1 MTTLMDRQL
10 ILEQTA
16 TDYSYNRLMKEI
28 NSRVRAGQ
36 ADELAEGKVLLVHS
50 IDAVASKISEY
61 FDKKIYGK
69 MGQARDILA
78 IEFYETPKDLA
89 FIVLATIVRSISKE
103 VQVPTITLI
112 RHIVKSLY
120 DSILVRRLDRSD
132 NNFGSFVDK
141 RFKNRSETFRSR
153 EKIKIVKRQS
163 TLNDEDLTDITT
175 YIGGTLLDLVVKS
188 GINIIET
195 KVVKT
200 AKKRKMQYV
209 VYTEECFKM
218 VLQSR
223 ERLLADY
230 RKYPIHLVKPKDW
243 HDFHGS
249 GGYHTEKLYGMP
261 IIKCR
266 MGSKKLLEG
275 FFKEKPMSVLYDTLN
290 AVQGTAWRVNRR
302 VFDVL
307 DYVFQHNVVDHESAD
322 YNPYLIG
329 KLPYNGTLEP
339 EDFINIHNY
348 GEINKTGN
356 YKGLPIDKKMMRKY
370 FKDLE
375 AQRDI
380 TISNTGKAIMMNLVL
395 FNAKEYVDEDEF
407 YFSYQYDFRGRMYP
421 IQQHLQPQGK
431 GEVKSLLEFRNGCKI
446 ENEEQLQWFLIHG
459 ANCYGYDKEPYE
471 ERVSKIK
478 ELEEEIKLVAEDPLT
493 NRQYWKDADEPY
505 LYLAWCFE
513 YADYLKDPINFVSH
527 IPIALD
533 ATCSGIQIYSGLLLD
548 KEGAEAVNVIGQTR
562 NDIYQRVAD
571 KVETY
576 LQAGEYIKFVNF
588 TTSDGKAHEQSTVAL
603 ANSLKG
609 NITRKLTK
617 RNTMTQPYSVTKYG
631 MYEQLKAELTEME
644 NNGKK
649 FWIGDMWMVAKLL
662 TDLNDRAI
670 VDTVKGARAGQE
682 YLKGVT
688 ADIVKQGKW
697 VFYTSP
703 LTEFPVLQKLHKT
716 TLERVTTPIGRLSIR
731 KTMDA
736 LNPQKMVSGIAPN
749 YIHSL
754 DAALLSM
761 TVLKL
766 KEDGCSNFHLVHD
779 SYGVPIN
786 HVVALNKRVR
796 ETFIEMFETMPLRRF
811 VKQVNPNFEGDPESI
826 MLNTLDLTQ
835 VVDSKYIFS

>member
-230 RKYPIHLVKPKDW
+230 RKYPIHLVKPNDW
-243 HDFHGS
+243 RDFHGS

-275 FFKEKPMSVLYDTLN
+275 FFKEKPMTVLYDTLN

-766 KEDGCSNFHLVHD
+766 KGDGCSNFHLVHD

-796 ETFIEMFETMPLRRF
+796 ETFVEMFETMPLRRF

>member
-16 TDYSYNRLMKEI
+16 TDYSFNRLMKEI

-36 ADELAEGKVLLVHS
+36 ADELAEGKMLLVHG
-50 IDAVASKISEY
+50 IEAVADKLSEY

-78 IEFYETPKDLA
+78 FEFYDTPKDLA
-89 FIVLATIVRSISKE
+89 FILLATIVRSISKD
-103 VQVPTITLI
+103 VQVPSLTLI

-120 DSILVRRLDRSD
+120 ESILVRRLDRSD
-132 NNFGSFVDK
+132 TNFGSFVDK
-141 RFKNRSETFRSR
+141 RFKNRSETFRTR
-153 EKIKIVKRQS
+153 EKLKIIKRQS
-163 TLNDEDLTDITT
+163 SLNDEDLTDITT
-175 YIGGTLLDLVVKS
+175 YIGGTLLDLVIKS
-188 GINIIET
+188 GINIIEIKNIT
-195 KVVKT
+195 T
-200 AKKRKMQYV
+200 SQKRRMQYV
-209 VYTEECFKM
+209 IYTEECFKM

-230 RKYPIHLVKPKDW
+230 RKFPIHIVKPKEW
-243 HDFHGS
+243 AGFSGT
-249 GGYHTEKLYGMP
+249 GGYHSDKLYDMP

-266 MGSKKLLEG
+266 MGSLKLLEG
-275 FFKEKPMSVLYDTLN
+275 FFKEKPMTTLYDTLN
-290 AVQGTAWRVNRR
+290 ALQGTAWRVNRR
-302 VFDVL
+302 LYDVVE
-307 DYVFQHNVVDHESAD
+307 YVFQNNIVDPDSATN
-322 YNPYLIG
+322 NPYLVG
-329 KLPYNGTLEP
+329 KLPYNGQLEP

-348 GEINKTGN
+348 GEINTTGN
-356 YKGLPIDKKMMRKY
+356 YKGLPKEKKMMRKY

-375 AQRDI
+375 DQRDI

-407 YFSYQYDFRGRMYP
+407 YFSYQYDFRGRIYP

-431 GEVKSLLEFRNGCKI
+431 GEVKALLEFRNGCKI
-446 ENEEQLQWFLIHG
+446 ETEEHLRWFMIHG
-459 ANCYGYDKEPYE
+459 ANCYGYDKEPYD

-478 ELEEEIKLVAEDPLT
+478 ELEEEIKLVAQDPIT
-493 NRQYWKDADEPY
+493 YRQYWKDTDEPY

-513 YADYLKDPINFVSH
+513 YADYLKDPDNFVSH
-527 IPIALD
+527 IPVALD

-548 KEGAEAVNVIGQTR
+548 KEGAEAVNVIGDSR

-571 KVETY
+571 KVETF
-576 LQAGEYIKFVNF
+576 LQAGDYIKFVNF

-644 NNGKK
+644 YNGKK
-649 FWIGDMWMVAKLL
+649 FWVGDMWMVAKLL

-670 VDTVKGARAGQE
+670 VEIVKGARAGQE
-682 YLKGVT
+682 YLKRVT
-688 ADIVKQGKW
+688 ADSVKKGRW
-697 VFYTSP
+697 IFYTSP
-703 LTEFPVLQKLHKT
+703 LTEFPVLQKVHKT
-716 TLERVTTPIGRLSIR
+716 KQERVTTPIGRLCIR
-731 KTMDA
+731 KTMEA

-766 KEDGCSNFHLVHD
+766 KEDGCVNFHLVHD
-779 SYGVPIN
+779 SYGVPVN
-786 HVVALNKRVR
+786 YVAALNKRVR
-796 ETFIEMFETMPLRRF
+796 ETFVEMFETKPLKRF
-811 VKQVNPNFEGDPESI
+811 IRQVNPDFEEDPESI
-826 MLNTLDLTQ
+826 MLNTLDLSQ